1 MIPIKVNQINQ
12 GTYFYL
18 TNNESAPMWVR
29 GEYNRFA
36 QKYECHKYD
45 DVNHEK
51 LLSKNRVVYIT
62 EDTPHKKK

>member
-1 MIPIKVNQINQ
+1 MIPTHIDKINQ
-12 GTYFYL
+12 GTFFHL
-18 TNNESAPMWVR
+18 TNSETSPLWVR

-51 LLSKNRVVYIT
+51 LISKKQTIYIT
-62 EDTPHKKK
+62 EDTPHKK

>member
-1 MIPIKVNQINQ
+1 MIPITVNKLNQ
-12 GTYFYL
+12 GTIFHM
-18 TNNESAPMWVR
+18 TASETSPMWVR
-29 GEYNRFA
+29 GEFNRFA

-62 EDTPHKKK
+62 EDTPHKK